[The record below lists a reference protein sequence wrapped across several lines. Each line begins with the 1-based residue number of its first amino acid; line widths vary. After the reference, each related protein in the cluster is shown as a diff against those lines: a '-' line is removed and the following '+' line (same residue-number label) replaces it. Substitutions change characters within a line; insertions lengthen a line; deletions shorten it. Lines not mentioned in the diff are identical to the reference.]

1 MRFIVGVI
9 IGVLG
14 GGFLGYFVNF
24 DIEENMRKEYEISH
38 STNEIETDAVNAI
51 TTEMT
56 NLSSSEASVKPVSI
70 KNISDTSE
78 NTLVNKLATPKFK
91 KVYSLLK
98 RNYYQPEDITDEK
111 LEEWLIRGIL
121 YSVEDPY
128 TDYFNEKQSD
138 EFKDEMKGDFE
149 GIGAVL
155 EKRKKNLY
163 ITEVLKKRPAALSG
177 LLPGDVIIEVDK
189 KSVKDETIWETI
201 LRIRGEKGT
210 DVTLK
215 IVRNGEVKD
224 IVITRANIHVE
235 NVTFEMVGSNPE
247 NKNIAY
253 FDISQFGDTLNDE
266 FATVYKQFLQIKSKK
281 NVSGIILDLRYNGG
295 GYLDGAVNLASYFL
309 DTNLT
314 VLKIETNKGIESVLR
329 SKNLSVF
336 SGVKKDTKTPIIILV
351 NGGTASSS
359 EIFTGALQEHKRAT
373 VVGEKTF
380 GKGVVQQIFP
390 LGRGSDEFVKITIAK
405 WLTPNEKNVTH
416 ENPIIPDE
424 IVEWDRSE
432 MTDEE
437 FATEYDPQLEK
448 AIEMLEK

>member
-1 MRFIVGVI
+1 MKFILGVLV
-9 IGVLG
+9 GVLG
-14 GGFLGYFVNF
+14 GGFIGYFIPF
-24 DIEENMRKEYEISH
+24 DIEDGMRETYENSH
-38 STNEIETDAVNAI
+38 SEELQIADKEVMPTLVPA
-51 TTEMT
+51 
-56 NLSSSEASVKPVSI
+56 
-70 KNISDTSE
+70 NINNTSNTSE
-78 NTLVNKLATPKFK
+78 NSILQKISDKKFK

-111 LEEWLIRGIL
+111 IEEWLIRGLL

-128 TDYFNEKQSD
+128 TDYFNEEQSD

-155 EKRKKNLY
+155 EKRKKHLY
-163 ITEVLKKRPAALSG
+163 ITEVLKKRPAAQSG
-177 LLPGDVIIEVDK
+177 LLPGDVILEVDE

-224 IVITRANIHVE
+224 IVITRENIHVE
-235 NVTFEMVGSNPE
+235 NVTFEMVG
-247 NKNIAY
+247 KNLDIAY

-266 FATVYKQFLQIKSKK
+266 FATAYKKFLTYKSDKK
-281 NVSGIILDLRYNGG
+281 ISGIILDLRYNGG

-309 DTNLT
+309 ETDVV
-314 VLKIETNKGIESVLR
+314 VLKIETNKGIESILK
-329 SKNLSVF
+329 SQKLSVF
-336 SGVKKDTKTPIIILV
+336 SGVKKDTTTPIIILV

-359 EIFTGALQEHKRAT
+359 EIFTGALQEHKRAI
-373 VVGEKTF
+373 VLGEKTF

-390 LGRGSDEFVKITIAK
+390 LGRASEEFVKITIAK

-424 IVEWDRSE
+424 RVEWDRSE

-437 FATEYDPQLEK
+437 FAKEYDPQLEK
-448 AIEMLEK
+448 AIEILEQ

>member
-1 MRFIVGVI
+1 MRFIFGVL

-14 GGFLGYFVNF
+14 AGFISFFVGF
-24 DIEENMRKEYEISH
+24 DLDKDIEKEYIKSNNDVLP
-38 STNEIETDAVNAI
+38 SAQPSETLI
-51 TTEMT
+51 PL
-56 NLSSSEASVKPVSI
+56 NLEKSEKS
-70 KNISDTSE
+70 
-78 NTLVNKLATPKFK
+78 NKLFEELSDKKFK

-111 LEEWLIRGIL
+111 IEEWLIRGLL

-128 TDYFNEKQSD
+128 TDYFNEEQSD

-149 GIGAVL
+149 GVGAVL

-163 ITEVLKKRPAALSG
+163 VTEVLKKRPAAKAG
-177 LLPGDVIIEVDK
+177 LLPGDIIFEVDE

-201 LRIRGEKGT
+201 LRIRGEKET
-210 DVTLK
+210 DVVLK

-224 IVITRANIHVE
+224 VKITRANIHVE
-235 NVTFEMVGSNPE
+235 NVTFDFIGK

-253 FDISQFGDTLNDE
+253 FDIAQFGDTLNDE
-266 FATVYKQFLQIKSKK
+266 FEKAYKQFSVKK
-281 NVSGIILDLRYNGG
+281 NLSGIIIDLRYNGG

-309 DTNLT
+309 PENAV
-314 VLKIETNKGIESVLR
+314 VLKIETNKGIESVLK
-329 SKNLSVF
+329 SKKLSVF
-336 SGVKKDTKTPIIILV
+336 SGLKKDITTPIIILV

-359 EIFTGALQEHKRAT
+359 EIFTSALKEHKRAT
-373 VVGEKTF
+373 VLGEKTF

-390 LGRGSDEFVKITIAK
+390 LDLATEEFVKITIAK

-424 IVEWDRSE
+424 IVEWDRSK
-432 MTDEE
+432 MTDEQ
-437 FATEYDPQLEK
+437 FANEYDPQLEK
-448 AIEMLEK
+448 AIKILEK